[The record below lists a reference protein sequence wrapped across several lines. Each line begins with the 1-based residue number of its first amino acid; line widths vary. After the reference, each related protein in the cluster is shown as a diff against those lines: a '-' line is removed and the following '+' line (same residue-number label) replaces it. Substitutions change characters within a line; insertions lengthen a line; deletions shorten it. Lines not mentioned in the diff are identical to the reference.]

1 MSSDEH
7 PSFLLS
13 PAAFVDLDDIW
24 RFTAEKWSL
33 DQADTYVDELVEV
46 FSVIGRLPT
55 IAREHAEFTPPV
67 RIHVHGSHLIG
78 YVAREDYAGIVRVL
92 GARQAWVSVLRNAEL

>member
-1 MSSDEH
+1 MSSDER

-46 FSVIGRLPT
+46 FGVIGRLPT

-67 RIHVHGSHLIG
+67 RIHVHGSYLIV
-78 YVAREDYAGIVRVL
+78 YVTREDHVVIVRVL
-92 GARQAWVSVLRNAEL
+92 GARQDWVTMLRTADL